1 MTKQQ
6 LLALLREAFNMGYE
20 SSNRYH
26 CDIAGD
32 LMNDHGFI
40 DLVGRTNRVGDLE
53 LPDFSSI
60 EGPIKAQA
68 VMDAIEE
75 CKITT
80 DRYGDICL
88 VDELVANAYE
98 QGKG

>member
-6 LLALLREAFNMGYE
+6 LLALLSEAYNEGFSDALYDKH
-20 SSNRYH
+20 SN
-26 CDIAGD
+26 CDGD
-32 LMNDHGFI
+32 FI
-40 DLVGRTNRVGDLE
+40 TEIEHTNRVGDLE
-53 LPDFSSI
+53 LPDFANI

-88 VDELVANAYE
+88 VDELVSNAYE